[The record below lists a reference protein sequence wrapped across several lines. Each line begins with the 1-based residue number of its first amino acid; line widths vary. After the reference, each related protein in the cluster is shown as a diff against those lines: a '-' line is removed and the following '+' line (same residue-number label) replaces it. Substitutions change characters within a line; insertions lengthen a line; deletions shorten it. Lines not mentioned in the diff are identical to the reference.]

1 MQHKKQIVLPY
12 PIQDFSPEEIVIHPE
27 YNKPSKFQN
36 DIAIVKL
43 DGDVSYNG

>member
-1 MQHKKQIVLPY
+1 M
-12 PIQDFSPEEIVIHPE
+12 QDFEPVEVIIHPE

-43 DGDVSYNG
+43 DRDIEVNGISLDFKNSP

>member
-1 MQHKKQIVLPY
+1 M
-12 PIQDFSPEEIVIHPE
+12 QDFEPVEVIIHPE

-43 DGDVSYNG
+43 DRDIEVNGKNFDFKNSP